1 MQETQ
6 GGELAVIKPE
16 QLSLEQ
22 KSKINELVGAIDIND
37 SQAIIQYGVAAQSNI
52 SNFSDNV
59 LSQIKS
65 KDSGYVGDILTELML
80 DVKSLDVDA
89 LAENAGFLGKLF
101 GSLKTKFQ
109 KFIAKYETLSVQI
122 EKIVNELDSAK
133 MRLLKDITLLDGMY
147 DKNLEYL
154 KDLDLYILA
163 GSRKL
168 DEINT
173 VMIPKLKQEAEQSGD
188 PVLVQKFKDLT
199 QLANRFEK
207 KLYDLKLSRMIS
219 IQTAPQLRIIQNN
232 DQLLVE
238 KIQSSILN
246 TIPLWKNQIVIAI
259 SLFRQQKA
267 LEMQKKVSDTTNE
280 LLSKNAELLKENSLG
295 VARES
300 ERGIVEIETLKKVH
314 ADLITTIEE
323 TLRIQSEGH
332 TKRMQAETELVTL
345 ETDLKKKLTDLKDK

>member
-1 MQETQ
+1 MNETQ
-6 GGELAVIKPE
+6 GEELALTE
-16 QLSLEQ
+16 HGQLTPEQ
-22 KSKINELVGAIDIND
+22 KSKVDELARAIDIND

-52 SNFSDNV
+52 SNFSDSV

-80 DVKSLDVDA
+80 DVKSLEVDA
-89 LAENAGFLGKLF
+89 LTQSAGFLGRLF
-101 GSLKTKFQ
+101 GSMKTRLQ
-109 KFIAKYETLSVQI
+109 KFIARYETLSVQI

-147 DKNLEYL
+147 DKNIEYL

-163 GSRKL
+163 GSQKL
-168 DEINT
+168 EEINT
-173 VMIPKLKQEAEQSGD
+173 VTIPGLKEEAEKSGD
-188 PVLVQKFKDLT
+188 PALAQKFRDLT

-207 KLYDLKLSRMIS
+207 KLHDLKLSRMIS
-219 IQTAPQLRIIQNN
+219 IQTAPQLRVIQNN

-280 LLSKNAELLKENSLG
+280 LLTKNAELLKENSIG
-295 VARES
+295 VAKES
-300 ERGIVEIETLKKVH
+300 ERGIVELKTLKKVH

-323 TLRIQSEGH
+323 TLRIQAEGH
-332 TKRMQAETELVTL
+332 TKRMQAETELVQL
-345 ETDLKKKLTDLKDK
+345 ESDLKKKLIDLKGS

>member
-16 QLSLEQ
+16 QLSPEQ
-22 KSKINELVGAIDIND
+22 KSKVNELAGAIDIND

-59 LSQIKS
+59 LNQIKA

-147 DKNLEYL
+147 EKNLEYL

-163 GSRKL
+163 GSQKL

-188 PVLVQKFKDLT
+188 PVLAQKFKDLT